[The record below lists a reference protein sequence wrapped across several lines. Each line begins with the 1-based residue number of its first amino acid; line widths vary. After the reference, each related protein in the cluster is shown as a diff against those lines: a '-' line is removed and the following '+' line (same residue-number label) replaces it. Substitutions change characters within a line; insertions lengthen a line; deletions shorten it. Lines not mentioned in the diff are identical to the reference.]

1 MKAHAL
7 HKLTESL
14 YGKPLLVNKQTFD
27 SVTSYLNMRNA
38 GMMLPM
44 APEQDEPTEAPD
56 DLDDINGIGVIEVV
70 GPLTYKSTGWEAF
83 CGGCSYESIL
93 EQADSLLD
101 AGATTIILNID
112 SGGGEAY
119 GVFLASHELRK
130 MCDEYG
136 AQLIAYVDG
145 TCASAAYALACV
157 CDEVVANP
165 YAEVGSIGVL
175 ICLTDQSKALE
186 DAGIRPVFISAG
198 SQKIPYAE
206 DMTFRPEFLADLQYK
221 VDTLYEAFAEHVT
234 SFTGLSVEDI
244 KATEAKTYMAKDALA
259 KGLVNKIMSNSE
271 FVDYI
276 VTKQGA
282 SNA

>member
-7 HKLTESL
+7 YKLTSSL
-14 YGKPLLVNKQTFD
+14 YGTPLLVDKQTFN
-27 SVTSYLNMRNA
+27 SVTAYLNTRNA

-44 APEQDEPTEAPD
+44 APEQDEPAEAPD
-56 DLDDINGIGVIEVV
+56 DLDDINGVGVIEVC
-70 GPLTYKSTGWEAF
+70 GPLTYKSSGWEAM

-93 EQADSLLD
+93 DQADDMLE
-101 AGATTIILNID
+101 AGATTIVLNVD

-119 GVFLASHELRK
+119 GVFLAAQELRK
-130 MCDEYG
+130 MCDEAG
-136 AQLIAYVDG
+136 AQLMAYVDG

-157 CDEVVANP
+157 CDEVIANP

-186 DAGIRPVFISAG
+186 EAGIKPVFISAG
-198 SQKIPYAE
+198 AQKIPYAE
-206 DMTFRPEFLADLQYK
+206 DMSFRPEFLADLQYK
-221 VDTLYEAFAEHVT
+221 VDTLYDAFAKHVT
-234 SFTGLSVEDI
+234 IFTGLSLEDV
-244 KATEAKTYMAKDALA
+244 KATEAKTYMANDALE

-282 SNA
+282 QYA

>member
-27 SVTSYLNMRNA
+27 SVTSYLNTRNA

-44 APEQDEPTEAPD
+44 APEQDEPPEAPD
-56 DLDDINGIGVIEVV
+56 DLDDISGVGIIEVC
-70 GPLTYKSTGWEAF
+70 GPLTYKATGWEAF
-83 CGGCSYESIL
+83 CGGCSYENIL
-93 EQADSLLD
+93 DQADDMLE
-101 AGATTIILNID
+101 AGATTIILSID

-119 GVFLASHELRK
+119 GVFLAAQELRK
-130 MCDEYG
+130 MCDDAG

-157 CDEVVANP
+157 CDSVIANP

-186 DAGIRPVFISAG
+186 EAGIRPVFISAG
-198 SQKIPYAE
+198 AQKIPYAE
-206 DMTFRPEFLADLQYK
+206 DMSFRPEFLADLQYK
-221 VDTLYEAFAEHVT
+221 VDTLYEAFAEHVS

-244 KATEAKTYMAKDALA
+244 KATEAKTFMAKDALEQ
-259 KGLVNKIMSNSE
+259 GLVNKIMSNSE

-276 VTKQGA
+276 VSKQGA
-282 SNA
+282 QDA